1 MFSQMSTL
9 LGWSN
14 THKLLKI
21 SIFSGYEN
29 HIFPKNHP
37 FFSWVHGESQAQN
50 PLPRRTH
57 AFPFLLLSSS
67 LFCGWDG
74 WDPVGIRLGS
84 KRHGFPRAEWFME
97 NPQSKCH
104 GFRRLPSPPV
114 LEEWRDIQI
123 QHVRSGRCLKSDSG
137 WLRTVSP
144 AWGVGKV
151 GARSGMAQQQKWPTP
166 VESLR
171 FSSAKALNSD
181 LSEICEISVPAGSLN
196 RESSKA
202 VSGLVDVYYFCFP
215 CHSVA
220 KHLPPSDDWQLRLF
234 ANIFLTPILVTS
246 IFTQPALCPGPS
258 PGVCQLDGA
267 TVCLRHAM
275 YGMILI
281 DFSWGSRS
289 TQTPYSFKSIT
300 LN

>member
-1 MFSQMSTL
+1 MVNPRPKTPSRGGHTL
-9 LGWSN
+9 SLSFCSA
-14 THKLLKI
+14 H
-21 SIFSGYEN
+21 
-29 HIFPKNHP
+29 
-37 FFSWVHGESQAQN
+37 
-50 PLPRRTH
+50 
-57 AFPFLLLSSS
+57 LSSVA
-67 LFCGWDG
+67 GM
-74 WDPVGIRLGS
+74 VGIRLGS

-181 LSEICEISVPAGSLN
+181 LSEICEISVPAGCLN

-220 KHLPPSDDWQLRLF
+220 KHLPPSDD
-234 ANIFLTPILVTS
+234 
-246 IFTQPALCPGPS
+246 
-258 PGVCQLDGA
+258 
-267 TVCLRHAM
+267 
-275 YGMILI
+275 
-281 DFSWGSRS
+281 
-289 TQTPYSFKSIT
+289 
-300 LN
+300 